1 MSDSD
6 QTPDPTTPLPKPA
19 VRTGRRWSLS
29 LIWLVPTVA
38 ALAGFVLVLRAWLAA
53 GPTITISFDSAEG
66 LEAGTTE
73 VRYKD
78 VVVGKVK
85 RIRLSED
92 HEHVLVKVELSN
104 DASDLAVDD
113 TKFWIVRPRIG
124 LGGVSGLNTL
134 LSGAYI
140 GVDLGHSDED
150 RSQFDGLEV
159 PPAVTTDQKGK
170 RYVLEAAD
178 LGSLDI
184 GSPLYFRREQV
195 GRVVAHK
202 LRDDGRGV
210 TLEIFVKSPYD
221 QFVTRN
227 ARFWN
232 ASGVD
237 VTANA
242 SGFKLDTQSLASV
255 VAGGVAFQAPA
266 SEAAGAVVAENAH
279 FTLFDDRNAAMAPPD
294 GVAMNI
300 RMRFNQS
307 MRGLAVGAPVDF
319 RGVVLGNVNATA
331 LEYDRDKGKL
341 FAVVDA
347 RIYPER
353 LGHLF
358 EKQIKKSGDEDRATV
373 DFFTRMIGY
382 GLRAQMRPGNLLT
395 GQLYVSL
402 DFDSK
407 AKKIKV
413 DRTLK
418 PFELPTVTGGLDEIQ
433 QQIADIV
440 NKVDQIPF
448 DEIGQNLNS
457 TLKSA
462 DSLLK
467 QLDGEVAPDARK
479 MIEEARAAIADVNQN
494 MLASGSPLQRNAQD
508 TLNSVERMARS
519 LRELADYL
527 KRHPQA
533 LVFGKPGGKEP
544 TGNDGDGGDGKPEN
558 QP

>member
-1 MSDSD
+1 MSDRE
-6 QTPDPTTPLPKPA
+6 PTSEPGTPLPKPE

-29 LIWLVPTVA
+29 LIWLVPAVA
-38 ALAGFVLVLRAWLAA
+38 ALAGFVLVLRAWLAS
-53 GPTITISFDSAEG
+53 GPVITIRFDSAEG
-66 LEAGTTE
+66 LEAGATE

-85 RIRLSED
+85 RIRLSDD

-104 DASDLAVDD
+104 DAADLAVED
-113 TKFWIVRPRIG
+113 TQFWIVRPRIG
-124 LGGVSGLNTL
+124 LGGVSGLSTL

-140 GVDLGHSDED
+140 GVDLGRSKED
-150 RSQFDGLEV
+150 RSEFDGLEV
-159 PPAVTTDQKGK
+159 PPAVTTDQKGR
-170 RYVLEAAD
+170 RYILEAAD

-202 LRDDGRGV
+202 LRADGQGV
-210 TLEIFVKSPYD
+210 TLEIFVDSPYD
-221 QFVTRN
+221 RFVTRN

-255 VAGGVAFQAPA
+255 VAGGIAFQAPGG
-266 SEAAGAVVAENAH
+266 EPVGAVVAENAH
-279 FTLFDDRNAAMAPPD
+279 FALFDDRNAAMAPPD
-294 GVAMNI
+294 GVAMNV

-307 MRGLAVGAPVDF
+307 MRGLAIGAPIDF
-319 RGVVLGNVNATA
+319 RGVVLGNVTA
-331 LEYDRDKGKL
+331 SALDYDTDARKL
-341 FAVVDA
+341 FAVIDA

-353 LGHLF
+353 LGQLF
-358 EKQIKKSGDEDRATV
+358 ERQIKKAGDEDRAAV

-395 GQLYVSL
+395 GQLYISL
-402 DFDSK
+402 DFDRK
-407 AKKIKV
+407 ATKVKV
-413 DRTLK
+413 DRNAR
-418 PFELPTVTGGLDEIQ
+418 PFELPTVTGGLEEIQ

-440 NKVDQIPF
+440 NKIDQIPF
-448 DEIGQNLNS
+448 DEIGNNLNS

-467 QLDGEVAPDARK
+467 QLDGEVTPEARQL
-479 MIEEARAAIADVNQN
+479 IREARAAVEAANRN
-494 MLASGSPLQRNAQD
+494 MLSSGSPLQRNAQD
-508 TLNSVERMARS
+508 TLASVERMARS

-527 KRHPQA
+527 KRHPQS
-533 LVFGKPGGKEP
+533 LVFGKPDGKEP
-544 TGNDGDGGDGKPEN
+544 DAVGKPPEK